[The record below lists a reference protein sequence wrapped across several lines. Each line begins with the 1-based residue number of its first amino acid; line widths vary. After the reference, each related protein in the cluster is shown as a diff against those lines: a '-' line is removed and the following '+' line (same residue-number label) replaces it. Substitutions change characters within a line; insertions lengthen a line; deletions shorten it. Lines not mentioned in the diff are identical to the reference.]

1 MLNDNIKNL
10 ILRTINLYEN
20 SNLNQAII
28 DEGMQKLK
36 QAKKILTEDN
46 KEPSSNLKDEYD
58 KQYNIHKNDNVEALK
73 LPYVNRE
80 FYEHTFLPNE
90 DVLIGFY
97 VDDSE
102 ESYYRSEIKSV
113 YKLVMYDNHE
123 VIKVDYIHPGSQQMN
138 FGKLAEGE
146 HVLSY
151 EVQDIYGR
159 KSFRDYFEIR
169 VKTPTVKSEYIIADS
184 EIPSNSESIEWLN
197 QLILDL
203 DESYNYLTLPT
214 GTYKMKYGETLML
227 KDNLTLN
234 LNGSEI
240 VLEEGQIGNKNLQV
254 DIKQCY
260 DTHVINGT
268 IVGDRV
274 THDYKNSPNNSEWV
288 NGIGIEG
295 RSKYSSYEN
304 IEVRDITGYGSIEGF
319 GNDRSGAG
327 YCWTTTGFQK
337 NWNKNTMCSE
347 SDFIDLTKFKVEGC
361 EFIQVGLYLGN
372 QEKPGST
379 VYFEIEM

>member
-10 ILRTINLYEN
+10 ILGTIDLYGN
-20 SNLNQAII
+20 SNLSQTVI
-28 DEGMQKLK
+28 DEGFQKLK
-36 QAKKILTEDN
+36 QAKELLSAGN

-58 KQYNIHKNDNVEALK
+58 KQYNIHKNDNVAALE

-80 FYEHTFLPNE
+80 FYEHTFLPDK

-169 VKTPTVKSEYIIADS
+169 VKTPTIKSEYIISDS
-184 EIPSNSESIEWLN
+184 EIPSNSDSIGWLN

-214 GTYKMKYGETLML
+214 GTYKMKFGETLIL

-240 VLEEGQIGNKNLQV
+240 VLEEGQAGDKNLQV
-254 DIKQCY
+254 NIKQCY
-260 DTHVINGT
+260 DAHVINGA

-274 THDYKNSPNNSEWV
+274 THDYENSPNNSEWV
-288 NGIGIEG
+288 HGI
-295 RSKYSSYEN
+295 
-304 IEVRDITGYGSIEGF
+304 
-319 GNDRSGAG
+319 
-327 YCWTTTGFQK
+327 
-337 NWNKNTMCSE
+337 
-347 SDFIDLTKFKVEGC
+347 
-361 EFIQVGLYLGN
+361 
-372 QEKPGST
+372 
-379 VYFEIEM
+379 